1 MAVLLDHDGGEVDV
15 LQGEELDA
23 AALAADP
30 DVELDADAVPWTD
43 GGADRADLLPDWYM
57 PAPVAG
63 ARTPLQRVVGLGFV
77 GALLLVNLSGLC
89 VTYGVLE
96 LA

>member
-1 MAVLLDHDGGEVDV
+1 MPALLDHEQD
-15 LQGEELDA
+15 LQVTDDELEA

-30 DVELDADAVPWTD
+30 DLELDADAVAWD
-43 GGADRADLLPDWYM
+43 GGGEEKADLLPSWYM
-57 PAPVAG
+57 PAPQGG
-63 ARTPLQRVVGLGFV
+63 ARTPWQRVMGLTFV
-77 GALLLVNLSGLC
+77 GALILINVSGLC

>member
-1 MAVLLDHDGGEVDV
+1 MNTLLHDPEDV
-15 LQGEELDA
+15 ALTDEELEA

-30 DVELDADAVPWTD
+30 GLELDADAVAWD
-43 GGADRADLLPDWYM
+43 AGGGEERAELLPSWYM
-57 PAPVAG
+57 PAPQGA
-63 ARTPLQRVVGLGFV
+63 ARTPWQRAVGLTFV
-77 GALLLVNLSGLC
+77 GALLLINVSGLC

>member
-1 MAVLLDHDGGEVDV
+1 MTALLEDPRDTVFTD
-15 LQGEELDA
+15 EELEA

-30 DVELDADAVPWTD
+30 DLELDADAVPW
-43 GGADRADLLPDWYM
+43 GGGVEEKADLLPSWYM
-57 PAPVAG
+57 PAPQGA
-63 ARTPLQRVVGLGFV
+63 ARTPWQRAMGLTFV
-77 GALLLVNLSGLC
+77 GALLLINVSGLC